1 MASSSGGVNY
11 MYPQLACAWARFT
24 MPGVIAGKPVIGI
37 VGGIGS
43 GKSFVADLF
52 AELGCFVSKSDED
65 VRQAYRR
72 PEVIRQVQEWWG
84 DKVITSSGEVDRSA
98 VASIVFGD
106 SGQLKRLE
114 SLLHP
119 LVQQI
124 RDAATAK
131 ALENPQIKAI
141 VWDTPLLY
149 EVGLH
154 KQCDAV
160 VFVEATAD
168 ERAERVA
175 STRGWRPQELI
186 RREKSQLPL
195 DNKRKMAQ
203 YIVYNTAD
211 AAHARRQVVVILSR
225 VLTQTLNADPLG

>member
-1 MASSSGGVNY
+1 
-11 MYPQLACAWARFT
+11 MYRALACAWARLT
-24 MPGVIAGKPVIGI
+24 MPSVIAGKPVIGI

-52 AELGCFVSKSDED
+52 AELGCFVSKSDEH
-65 VRQAYRR
+65 VRQAYCR

-84 DKVITSSGEVDRSA
+84 DGVLTPAREVDRAAIASLVFSNSA
-98 VASIVFGD
+98 E
-106 SGQLKRLE
+106 LKRLE
-114 SLLHP
+114 TLLHP
-119 LVQQI
+119 LVEQI

-160 VFVEATAD
+160 VFVEATA
-168 ERAERVA
+168 EQRAARVA
-175 STRGWRPQELI
+175 GTRGWLPQELT

-195 DNKRKMAQ
+195 DKKRKMAQ

-211 AAHARRQVVVILSR
+211 VVHARRQVVAILSC
-225 VLTQTLNADPLG
+225 VLTQTLNAGPFR